1 MSDAISTA
9 QIADEMYN
17 LVKEYAGKKRFKAS
31 DLTKEIIGKHGDK
44 VDKKDCKA
52 AIRQLMDSG
61 RCVYGYA
68 GGSFIALPGE
78 EGAAKSQ

>member
-1 MSDAISTA
+1 MSELTTD
-9 QIADEMYN
+9 QIADEMFN

-31 DLTKEIIGKHGDK
+31 DLTKEIIAKHGDS
-44 VDKKDCKA
+44 VNKKDCKA
-52 AIRQLMDSG
+52 ALRVLMDSG

-78 EGAAKSQ
+78 EGAAKQ